1 MGNINEEKNIR
12 THDMSRLINQHLSY
26 EKINTDASASNL
38 AEFLIHQNEYVESIN
53 EKKDFNREKENAY
66 NKLIDRIAMYIHDE
80 NDIEQIRN
88 MNMLIRRIKRK

>member
-38 AEFLIHQNEYVESIN
+38 AEFLIHQNDYVKSIN
-53 EKKDFNREKENAY
+53 E
-66 NKLIDRIAMYIHDE
+66 
-80 NDIEQIRN
+80 
-88 MNMLIRRIKRK
+88 

>member
-38 AEFLIHQNEYVESIN
+38 AEFLIHQNDYCLLYTS
-53 EKKDFNREKENAY
+53 DA
-66 NKLIDRIAMYIHDE
+66 ADE
-80 NDIEQIRN
+80 AG
-88 MNMLIRRIKRK
+88 MV

>member
-38 AEFLIHQNEYVESIN
+38 AEFLIHQILSG
-53 EKKDFNREKENAY
+53 KKR
-66 NKLIDRIAMYIHDE
+66 
-80 NDIEQIRN
+80 
-88 MNMLIRRIKRK
+88 MLIIN